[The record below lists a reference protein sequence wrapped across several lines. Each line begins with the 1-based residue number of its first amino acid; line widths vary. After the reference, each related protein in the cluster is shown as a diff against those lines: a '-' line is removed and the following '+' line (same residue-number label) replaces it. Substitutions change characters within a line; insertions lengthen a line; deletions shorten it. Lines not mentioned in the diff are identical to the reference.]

1 MYIEADQ
8 LEIIIDSYINNSFI
22 LDENITPQLLI
33 NANLLEMESLKR
45 KCVDYL
51 IQNIYLHNVMEIL
64 ISAYRAKERKLAT
77 TTWEFVVKNSKDLE
91 APYGLDMETFFYI
104 ARKPLWY
111 ASQDFDAVYQLQTLV
126 ARSENSDNA

>member
-1 MYIEADQ
+1 MYIEDDQ
-8 LEIIIDSYINNSFI
+8 LQIIVWYINKGLL

-33 NANLLEMESLKR
+33 NASLLEMESLKR

-51 IQNIYLHNVMEIL
+51 TKNICHHNVMEIL

-77 TTWEFVVKNSKDLE
+77 TTWEFLVKNAKNLKAPDGLDLE
-91 APYGLDMETFFYI
+91 CYFYI

-111 ASQDFDAVYQLQTLV
+111 ASQDFGAAYHLQMLV
-126 ARSENSDNA
+126 GSENSDNP

>member
-8 LEIIIDSYINNSFI
+8 LEIINNYMNNGLL

-33 NANLLEMESLKR
+33 NASLLEMESLKT
-45 KCVDYL
+45 KCVNYL
-51 IQNIYLHNVMEIL
+51 THNICHHNVMEIL

-77 TTWEFVVKNSKDLE
+77 TTWEFVVKNAKDLE
-91 APYGLDMETFFYI
+91 APYGLDMESFFHI